1 LFILIIIGESGAF
14 PPRTAETFAES
25 SSLRL
30 RILPTWRFAVGH
42 PRHDWCPLLREHP
55 ATHLQYGTDP
65 PLTEHTQIPINAS
78 FAVLFPLITPFPLQR
93 AVMIRERSAGLYRT
107 SSFFLAKVVLE
118 IPNAIVPRLP
128 YYVLL
133 YFM

>member
-65 PLTEHTQIPINAS
+65 PLTEHTQIPI
-78 FAVLFPLITPFPLQR
+78 
-93 AVMIRERSAGLYRT
+93 ERSAGLYRT